1 MVKSHSLLNQVLN
14 DFQTLT
20 RQLEG
25 AIEAFARD
33 ERESL
38 DLGPLYRARDAASRG
53 AELAR
58 IGLEKY
64 QRAA

>member
-1 MVKSHSLLNQVLN
+1 MLETDSILNQVLN
-14 DFQTLT
+14 DLQALT

-25 AIEAFARD
+25 AIEAFAHD
-33 ERESL
+33 ERL
-38 DLGPLYRARDAASRG
+38 GIDLGPLHRARDAASRG
-53 AELAR
+53 AKLVR

>member
-14 DFQTLT
+14 DFQALT
-20 RQLEG
+20 RELEG

-33 ERESL
+33 DKEGV
-38 DLGPLYRARDAASRG
+38 DLGPLHRARDAASRG

-58 IGLEKY
+58 IGLAKY